1 MNIIRNHCLESI
13 KNIFN
18 ETNWEF
24 IDRETLEEKLII
36 SIFDLDINDFM
47 RIHRILAKDYI
58 KEILQMPEIMEKSI
72 FNYTIKES
80 RIKCVERSWDS
91 VDFKWLYKKN
101 YTKVISN
108 ISYNANSKA
117 VLSKIK
123 YGLWEPCKVVSM
135 KSQEL
140 YPELWEDSILKSAKK
155 MNMLSK
161 ENNAQGTNMFK
172 CAKCK
177 QRNCTYYQMQ
187 TRSADEPMTTFVT
200 CLNCYNR
207 WKFC

>member
-1 MNIIRNHCLESI
+1 MNIIRNHCLANI
-13 KNIFN
+13 KNIFEN
-18 ETNWEF
+18 NDWE
-24 IDRETLEEKLII
+24 IVDRVSLEDKLTYTILDI
-36 SIFDLDINDFM
+36 DINDLI
-47 RIHRILAKDYI
+47 RIHKILSKDYI
-58 KEILQMPEIMEKSI
+58 KEILQMPEVMEKSI

-80 RIKCVERSWDS
+80 RSKCIERSWDS
-91 VDFKWLYKKN
+91 IDFKWLYKKN
-101 YTKVISN
+101 YNKIISN
-108 ISYNANSKA
+108 ISYNKNSKA

-123 YGLWEPCKVVSM
+123 YGLWEPNKIISM
-135 KSQEL
+135 TPQEL